1 MVIGCE
7 PIPIT
12 VIKLLFRLFV
22 CGFSFGYRGSVRKM
36 RIYNAKEM
44 SPIKKADFH
53 LKESTFLVILI
64 QLKHPLV
71 HLGTVP

>member
-1 MVIGCE
+1 LE
-7 PIPIT
+7 
-12 VIKLLFRLFV
+12 
-22 CGFSFGYRGSVRKM
+22 GFLDATPYWGSVRKM

-64 QLKHPLV
+64 KLTTSISTIFDSLPLF
-71 HLGTVP
+71 